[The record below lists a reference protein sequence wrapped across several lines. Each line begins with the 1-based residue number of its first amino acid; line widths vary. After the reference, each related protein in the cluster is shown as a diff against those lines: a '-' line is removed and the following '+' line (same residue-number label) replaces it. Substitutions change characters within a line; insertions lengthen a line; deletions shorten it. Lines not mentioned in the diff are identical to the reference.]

1 MKRTYYYLNLLLLLA
16 VIVSCKPKQQT
27 AQSSAEYVKESYTKR
42 EVYIEMRDGVKL
54 FTSIYEPKD
63 KSKTYPM
70 VMQRTCYSV
79 APYGEDKLRGS
90 LGPSETMMK
99 EGYIFVYQDVR
110 GRWMSEGLFDNMRP
124 TLTADERRSNQDID
138 ESTDT
143 YDTIEWLL
151 ANVENQNGK
160 VGQWGISYPGF
171 YSAASLPYA
180 HPSLKAVSPQAPI
193 GDFYFDDFH
202 HNGAY
207 MLSYWM
213 ATPVFGYQKDKP
225 TTEAW
230 YRMANPGTQDG
241 YQFFMDMGPLKNAS
255 KFYGEDNFF
264 WQQLV
269 EHPDYDE
276 FWQKRGIVQH
286 MKDIKPAVMVVG
298 GWFDAEDLYGPL
310 NIYKE
315 IEKNNP
321 NTYNTIVMGPW
332 SHGDWARERGEQ
344 RVGNI
349 YFGDSLSTRYQKDIE
364 SKFFYHFLKGSGDP
378 DTGLPEAWMF
388 DTGTKEW
395 TAFETWPP
403 KNAEKTALYFHG
415 KQGLSMNRP
424 GITGA
429 FSEFVSD
436 PAKPVPYSEDIKLPF
451 TPRKYMSDD
460 QRFSARRPDV
470 LVFESEIL
478 ENDITLAGEIMAKL
492 KVSITGT
499 DADWIVKLIDV
510 YPGNTETPKEGVTAN
525 QKLSN
530 YHQMVRS
537 EALRGRYREAFDKP
551 IPFVPNRITDVNF
564 ALQDVYHTFKKGHKI
579 QIQVQSTWFPLI
591 DRNPQKF
598 VENIFKAN
606 EEDFIRSVH
615 RVYHGSDAPSFLEVQ
630 VLKK

>member
-1 MKRTYYYLNLLLLLA
+1 MKKVIFRIPLALLFILVLA
-16 VIVSCKPKQQT
+16 CNPKPKEELT
-27 AQSSAEYVKESYTKR
+27 GEAYVREHYTKR

-63 KSKTYPM
+63 KSKSYPM

-79 APYGEDKLRGS
+79 APYGDEKFRG
-90 LGPSETMMK
+90 LVGPSETMMK

-124 TLTADERRSNQDID
+124 TLTAGERKGPNDID

-143 YDTIEWLL
+143 FDTIEWLL
-151 ANVENQNGK
+151 ANVENNNGK

-180 HPSLKAVSPQAPI
+180 HDALKAVSPQAPI

-207 MLSYWM
+207 MLSYWL
-213 ATPVFGYQKDKP
+213 ATPVFGYQKSQP

-230 YRMANPGTQDG
+230 YQMARPGTEDG

-255 KFYGEDNFF
+255 KWYGEDNFF

-276 FWQKRGIVQH
+276 FWQRRGLVQH

-315 IEKNNP
+315 IEKNSP

-332 SHGDWARERGEQ
+332 SHGDWARERGSQ

-349 YFGDSLSTRYQKDIE
+349 HFGDSLSTAYQKDIE
-364 SKFFYHFLKGSGDP
+364 ATFFRHFLKGEGDP
-378 DTGLPEAWMF
+378 NSGLPEAWMF
-388 DTGTKEW
+388 DTGKKEW

-403 KNAEKTALYFHG
+403 ANAQTVSYYLHG
-415 KQGLSMNRP
+415 GNRLSTNLP
-424 GITGA
+424 GKAGS

-436 PAKPVPYSEDIKLPF
+436 PAKPVPYSEDIKLNF

-460 QRFSARRPDV
+460 QRFAARRPDV
-470 LVFESEIL
+470 LVFETEVLSE
-478 ENDITLAGEIMAKL
+478 DITLAGEILAKL
-492 KVSITGT
+492 KVAVTGT

-510 YPGNTETPKEGVTAN
+510 YPGATETPDWVTKN

-537 EALRGRYREAFDKP
+537 EVMRGKYRESFSEPK
-551 IPFVPNRITDVNF
+551 PFVPNRITDVNF
-564 ALQDVYHTFKKGHKI
+564 QLQDVYHTFKKGHKI

-606 EEDFIRSVH
+606 EEDFIKATH
-615 RVYHGSDAPSFLEVQ
+615 RVYHGSDAASEIQVQ
-630 VLKK
+630 ILR